1 MIFGISLEAFTE
13 LTASVDHSMCL
24 STYSKFI
31 YILQYWG
38 LSQDADEFSQR
49 WAHEALNLFVTCDSK
64 SLIPKTAL
72 GGGCPHLEP

>member
-13 LTASVDHSMCL
+13 LTASVDHSMRL

-38 LSQDADEFSQR
+38 LSQGGDEFSQR
-49 WAHEALNLFVTCDSK
+49 WAREALNLLVTCDSK
-64 SLIPKTAL
+64 SLVPKTAL
-72 GGGCPHLEP
+72 GGGRPHLEP